1 MSVTGATTRND
12 YVSSSGQTVFPYTFQ
27 TLLASDIK
35 VLKNG
40 VALTLNN
47 DYSVSNAGV
56 AGGGSITL
64 VTGASAGDSLSVFL
78 AMPIDRTTQYQNAG
92 DFLASDVNGDFD
104 KGYIAMNQ
112 LQTDIKRSIGLDDAD
127 PTVNMTLPLKSVR
140 ANKYLKFNALGAVT
154 VSDTAAGSDT
164 SVDLGLANVMDY
176 GAVGDGVADDTLA
189 ARNCIAYAVAN
200 SLIAYFPPGDYKIT
214 GNILNYLKLV
224 DGGQSPKIVGA
235 GRGLTKFTVVGAQTN
250 YLFIAYGDT
259 TSYGNTS
266 HPSGLL
272 LQGFS
277 VIGDYANTQNIFDLA
292 MLSYFSFVDVNTFQ
306 CKGTSL
312 RMRECW
318 EGDVSGLRVVR
329 SGDNNVYAVICDYYF
344 SDRKADS
351 ACNNINFGKDFQCE
365 ASAWSAMYWGR
376 NTRKCLFQGKIHPL
390 LSTTY
395 TVPAFVMDGS
405 TNCTVIGAN
414 ISWKNVKSLR
424 LTNVSGYI
432 PSENIITNSTISG
445 GIEVVGSCR
454 RNTIVYNTGGISKQ
468 QDAYIATSGQTVFA
482 YTFLAAAEKNILVT
496 KNGEELVLTTDPGD
510 PKDYTLSGIGNANG
524 GNVTLTVGATTSDDV
539 VVSPVE
545 DEFITIAGGT
555 DNVVFGNNPSGAG
568 IEVSAAAGFN
578 FLPAKFYGRS
588 TVGTFE
594 SVDTNA
600 RVEFKDPNGSSRVGT
615 RSSKLILEA
624 AHTGD
629 PSNAKISFEIAG
641 SEVAKIDNNGNI
653 TANNLP
659 VNVKTFGAVGD
670 GSTSDTVAITAAI
683 NSGESLYVPDG
694 TFYIPNWSTITRST
708 PLKMQGTGTIKGLN
722 KADTFVNCLSDVT
735 ITGVRF
741 EKFAF
746 LFFNAFGESGTVD
759 RFSLDNV
766 TVKDCGGGISL
777 ERPVNSFSIQNCV
790 FDTITANKP
799 VRVGKNDLSA
809 QDTWKNFTITG
820 NTFRN
825 ISTVSGTDCNVL
837 LIYGRNAAISNNTFE
852 TIGAEG
858 TFEFFNGD
866 GSDKTF
872 TVTES
877 GLNEGQCTL
886 YLIIGGVDVEQINTD
901 DATLWTLD
909 GTTLTFTTAPASG
922 TNNIK
927 FYYAGES
934 AAIYTKARFATIT
947 GNTISGM
954 GKLPNGSTTLNINQ
968 IYGINVK
975 GRGRGDVERVNGFN
989 VTVTGNIL
997 EGVNGAGSG
1006 IRIQN
1011 DCVNVTGNN
1020 IERFRFGINGNTAIH
1035 DDSNITSNNIYHC
1048 QQYGINVIQ
1057 SGVNCIIQSNS
1068 IAGVDVGSGVYEP
1081 LAAIRVRAHYDTKNY
1096 NISNNAISGCKKGIQ
1111 LSSTAESRTD
1121 WTASTAFAVGAKVVN
1136 NSINYKCTTAGTSA
1150 SSGGPTGTGSAI
1162 TDGSVVWQYIISAA
1176 ELSNVLISNNV
1187 LDTVTNNGIE
1197 FASCNTITLDN
1208 NQYVGEVANTFIRPV
1223 NPNQNVTIRDSRT
1236 KSFNTGTLQTIQ
1248 TWNTSIVDQVARIT
1262 ASVTGKQGDAEFAA
1276 YKITG
1281 LFKVVSGTL
1290 TQVGSTV
1297 TEYAITS
1304 SGAASWDVPS
1314 FTLSADDVYLR
1325 VRGTQVTDTPTQW
1338 SAKTEY
1344 VSTTDALL

>member
-1 MSVTGATTRND
+1 MPTSIITKNSSTVLAKPSVGELAVGELAVNLADKKLFTKDSSNAIITIAERNVAVSTTEFGVKSDGVTDDSVALQAAIDYAATNKKALNFERGSSFIKITTPIYIRSYSRWFGDAEIKNTNTVTGIESSVLLAGGFNPVYFNAFDSAVVDYTHYPINAINSGRTITTTTGSDANNFSVGDLVWVSTVTTWVGKAGNYPVAAHLSKVLTLNVSTGVIELETPISERMFAEYGDLRVCNAQETGVTDILGNQLEFCEQAVIDGISLNAPFGNALTRGGMYKCDFNFKNITGKNCIFANAFVNTSVRAQTVTATRKACDIAGFSNSFYIGIDSLIYDGSAAESNLPAFSRVGEGGRNGLIEISNANCGGYID
-12 YVSSSGQTVFPYTFQ
+12 PDPLVMVDGGCKNVGQLVHSLNAPDHGQETGTGAPFRLQQAVSSAREIHTATAGQTVFNYGTKFDEQGADKTAALKVYHDNVLLVEGAGAGKYTRTDGNTTV
-27 TLLASDIK
+27 TLGTAAALDDKIKIGLA
-35 VLKNG
+35 
-40 VALTLNN
+40 T
-47 DYSVSNAGV
+47 DYQKSLENCW
-56 AGGGSITL
+56 
-64 VTGASAGDSLSVFL
+64 LSV
-78 AMPIDRTTQYQNAG
+78 NATLGANAVRAAFFG
-92 DFLASDVNGDFD
+92 DLIRDPANPSERYMHNCGFKNLKVVSSAPYSTNIACTVHGINSYIEGAYCNEGKLSIAADAEYTSV
-104 KGYIAMNQ
+104 KGYF
-112 LQTDIKRSIGLDDAD
+112 K
-127 PTVNMTLPLKSVR
+127 
-140 ANKYLKFNALGAVT
+140 LG
-154 VSDTAAGSDT
+154 VSDASST
-164 SVDLGLANVMDY
+164 SVIDDLIKNYINNYGVNLKAF
-176 GAVGDGVADDTLA
+176 GAVGDGV
-189 ARNCIAYAVAN
+189 
-200 SLIAYFPPGDYKIT
+200 
-214 GNILNYLKLV
+214 
-224 DGGQSPKIVGA
+224 
-235 GRGLTKFTVVGAQTN
+235 
-250 YLFIAYGDT
+250 
-259 TSYGNTS
+259 
-266 HPSGLL
+266 
-272 LQGFS
+272 
-277 VIGDYANTQNIFDLA
+277 
-292 MLSYFSFVDVNTFQ
+292 
-306 CKGTSL
+306 
-312 RMRECW
+312 
-318 EGDVSGLRVVR
+318 
-329 SGDNNVYAVICDYYF
+329 
-344 SDRKADS
+344 
-351 ACNNINFGKDFQCE
+351 
-365 ASAWSAMYWGR
+365 
-376 NTRKCLFQGKIHPL
+376 
-390 LSTTY
+390 
-395 TVPAFVMDGS
+395 
-405 TNCTVIGAN
+405 
-414 ISWKNVKSLR
+414 
-424 LTNVSGYI
+424 
-432 PSENIITNSTISG
+432 
-445 GIEVVGSCR
+445 
-454 RNTIVYNTGGISKQ
+454 
-468 QDAYIATSGQTVFA
+468 
-482 YTFLAAAEKNILVT
+482 
-496 KNGEELVLTTDPGD
+496 TD
-510 PKDYTLSGIGNANG
+510 
-524 GNVTLTVGATTSDDV
+524 
-539 VVSPVE
+539 
-545 DEFITIAGGT
+545 
-555 DNVVFGNNPSGAG
+555 
-568 IEVSAAAGFN
+568 
-578 FLPAKFYGRS
+578 
-588 TVGTFE
+588 
-594 SVDTNA
+594 
-600 RVEFKDPNGSSRVGT
+600 
-615 RSSKLILEA
+615 
-624 AHTGD
+624 
-629 PSNAKISFEIAG
+629 
-641 SEVAKIDNNGNI
+641 
-653 TANNLP
+653 
-659 VNVKTFGAVGD
+659 
-670 GSTSDTVAITAAI
+670 DTVAVKAAI
-683 NSGESLYVPDG
+683 DSGQSVYVPDG
-694 TFYIPNWSTITRST
+694 VFLVSSWPSGGVLTDSA
-708 PLKMQGTGTIKGLN
+708 LKMRGTGTIKAVGN
-722 KADTFVNCLSDVT
+722 ANVFVVIRNDADIKDVQFEGFSFV
-735 ITGVRF
+735 F
-741 EKFAF
+741 ENSFGSTASFDKFH
-746 LFFNAFGESGTVD
+746 
-759 RFSLDNV
+759 LDSI
-766 TVKDCGGGISL
+766 TVKNCGGGITL
-777 ERPVNSFSIQNCV
+777 ERPVNSFKVTNCL
-790 FDTITANKP
+790 FENITADKP
-799 VRVGKNDLSA
+799 IRVGRNTISA
-809 QDTWKNFTITG
+809 QDTWRNLSVSN

-825 ISTVSGTDCNVL
+825 ISTVSGTDCNVV
-837 LIYGRNAAISNNTFE
+837 LIYGRQVTITGNTFD
-852 TIGAEG
+852 TVGAEG

-886 YLIIGGVDVEQINTD
+886 YLIIDGVDVEQINTD
-901 DATLWTLD
+901 ENVLWTLD

-954 GKLPNGSTTLNINQ
+954 GKLPNGSTTLNVNQ

-975 GRGRGDVERVNGFN
+975 GRGRGDTEKPNGFN
-989 VTVTGNIL
+989 VTVTGNTL
-997 EGVNGAGSG
+997 EGVNGTGSG

-1048 QQYGINVIQ
+1048 QQYAINVIQ

-1236 KSFNTGTLQTIQ
+1236 KSLNTGTLETIQ

-1325 VRGTQVTDTPTQW
+1325 VKGTQVTDTPTQW